1 MKSCILSAM
10 RPRTAASALVVS
22 SSSRTIATTSATGSS
37 AALVSKGTNGQN
49 DAQQRQDIST
59 SASSVRTLAT
69 VSSSLSTPSTTARPP
84 TAILL
89 MNMGGPSTLDE
100 TGDFLSRLFHDREL
114 IQLPFQKRLAPLIA
128 ARRTPKI
135 REQYAKIGGGSP
147 ILRWTQTQG
156 QAMAKMLDEL
166 HPETAP
172 HKAYTAF
179 RYARPL
185 TDQAL
190 DEMARDG
197 VTRAVGFTQYPQ
209 YSCSTTGSSLNE
221 LFREIQKRKAD
232 GKPEGNIEWS
242 LIDRWPTF
250 PGLIEAFAGLI
261 KTKLGEL
268 PEEVRHTTPIMFSA
282 HSLPMQIVS
291 GRGDPYPAEVAA
303 TVSAVMTRLGWS
315 NPYRVTWQSQ
325 VGPSAWLGPQTSDT
339 IKGWAKQGHK
349 HVLAVPIAF
358 TSDHIET
365 LYELDIELQEEAEEH
380 GIELKRVSSL
390 NDDPTFLRALADLA
404 ASHLS
409 AHDASPKSFT
419 DALGH
424 KHEPGQSVWNQGH
437 TSTQMLLRCPG
448 CTNATCSEAKA
459 FFGKRELVP
468 SSESS
473 A

>member
-1 MKSCILSAM
+1 MSASLISVA
-10 RPRTAASALVVS
+10 RPQAAASRFLTSGAAALTSASPSGTRFVS
-22 SSSRTIATTSATGSS
+22 SSTSA
-37 AALVSKGTNGQN
+37 AASVGT
-49 DAQQRQDIST
+49 
-59 SASSVRTLAT
+59 SSVAKERPQVQSDAASLSNARTLAT
-69 VSSSLSTPSTTARPP
+69 VAGNNKPP
-84 TAILL
+84 TAILM
-89 MNMGGPSTLDE
+89 MNMGGPSTVEE

-114 IQLPFQKRLAPLIA
+114 IQLPFQKQLAPLIA
-128 ARRTPKI
+128 KRRTPKI
-135 REQYAKIGGGSP
+135 QEQYAKIGGGSP
-147 ILRWTQTQG
+147 ILRWTRTQG
-156 QAMAKMLDEL
+156 EAMARMLDEL

-221 LFREIQKRKAD
+221 LFRELQKRKAE

-261 KTKLGEL
+261 KTKLAEL
-268 PEEVRHTTPIMFSA
+268 PESDRHNTPIMFSA
-282 HSLPMQIVS
+282 HSLPMSIVS

-303 TVSAVMTRLGWS
+303 TVAAVMTRLGWS

-339 IKGWAKQGHK
+339 IKGWAKQGYK

-365 LYELDIELQEEAEEH
+365 LYELDIELQEEAHEH

-404 ASHLS
+404 ASHLA
-409 AHDASPKSFT
+409 AHSSPPQPTT
-419 DALGH
+419 DAHGNT
-424 KHEPGQSVWNQGH
+424 HEPGHRVWNQGS
-437 TSTQMLLRCPG
+437 TSKQMMLRCPG
-448 CTNATCSEAKA
+448 CVNATCGEAKA
-459 FFGKRELVP
+459 FFGKKPQPVQQ
-468 SSESS
+468 